1 MQLQGFKDVAVLGGG
16 ITGLATALYVS
27 RQNPDTKISIYEAR
41 NNVGG
46 WLQSRKVKVDDGE
59 ILFEAGPRT
68 LRPAGNG
75 VLAARLSHELGLD
88 NDTIFTFNSSPA
100 ATSRFIYYPDRLVQV
115 PHPRH
120 GLFNVIKTLISE
132 PAFRSLTYRLPLEPA
147 LHHRDYYLED
157 QSIGDFLARRF
168 GAKLVDRVVSAV
180 FHGIYAGDVYQ
191 LSANSLM
198 PTQWRDELE
207 TGSIMEGVVKSMVEG
222 PEYSARELAFTKTM
236 KGLPAL
242 PKETRDRYGRASVFT
257 YRHGLQQLV
266 EKMKEH
272 LAANSNVKFL
282 TNTQVTRLHKEHDG
296 LLRVSSQSSTQPSA
310 DSNPPNTAQHS
321 HIVSALSPTHLA
333 NLVSSAS
340 LAYNL
345 MSIPAVTVMTV
356 NLYYRTPYLHP
367 PGFGYLIP
375 LATPLEQNPERALGV
390 VFDTSYSSDPGSET
404 DTKDMYGPHQDSV
417 SSRGT
422 KMTVMLGGHYWSDW
436 PGFPTDEEGLEM
448 AKSLLRRH
456 LGITEDPAAS
466 AVNLQKDCIPQYTVG
481 HEKRI
486 RSIHQKLLDDY
497 SGKLRIASNW
507 ARGVGVN
514 DCLRSAWDIAQELDM
529 QNKTGLEAVVEDS
542 KFERVKPVKKKQTSK
557 LVEKS

>member
-1 MQLQGFKDVAVLGGG
+1 
-16 ITGLATALYVS
+16 
-27 RQNPDTKISIYEAR
+27 
-41 NNVGG
+41 
-46 WLQSRKVKVDDGE
+46 LQSRKVQVDDGE

-88 NDTIFTFNSSPA
+88 DDTIFTFNSSPA
-100 ATSRFIYYPDRLVQV
+100 ATNRFIYYPDQLVQV
-115 PHPRH
+115 PHPKH
-120 GLFNVIKTLISE
+120 GLFNVVKTLISE
-132 PAFRSLTYRLPLEPA
+132 PAFRSLTYRLPMEPA

-157 QSIGDFLARRF
+157 QSIGDFLARRL
-168 GAKLVDRVVSAV
+168 GPKLVDRVVSAV

-207 TGSIMEGVVKSMVEG
+207 QGSIMEGVVKSMFEG
-222 PEYSARELAFTKTM
+222 PEFSARQLAFLKTM
-236 KGLPAL
+236 KDLPAL
-242 PKETRDRYGRASVFT
+242 PKETRNRYGRASVFT

-272 LAANSNVKFL
+272 LATNSNVKFL
-282 TNTQVTRLHKEHDG
+282 TNTQVTKLHKEQDG
-296 LLRVSSQSSTQPSA
+296 LLQISSQSSTQPSSSSDA
-310 DSNPPNTAQHS
+310 TTIAQHS
-321 HIVSALSPTHLA
+321 HVVSALSPAHLA
-333 NLVSSAS
+333 NLVPNAS

-345 MSIPAVTVMTV
+345 KSIPAVTVMTV
-356 NLYYRTPYLHP
+356 NLYYRTPFLHP

-404 DTKDMYGPHQDSV
+404 NTEDMCGPHQDSV

-422 KMTVMLGGHYWSDW
+422 KMTVMLGGHYWSGW
-436 PGFPTDEEGLEM
+436 PGFPTEEEGLEM
-448 AKSLLRRH
+448 AKLLLRRH

-542 KFERVKPVKKKQTSK
+542 KFVRVKAVKKKQAPEV
-557 LVEKS
+557 VEKS

>member
-1 MQLQGFKDVAVLGGG
+1 
-16 ITGLATALYVS
+16 
-27 RQNPDTKISIYEAR
+27 
-41 NNVGG
+41 
-46 WLQSRKVKVDDGE
+46 LQSRKVQVDDGE

-88 NDTIFTFNSSPA
+88 DDTIFTFNSSPA
-100 ATSRFIYYPDRLVQV
+100 ATNRFIYYPDQLVQV
-115 PHPRH
+115 PHPKH
-120 GLFNVIKTLISE
+120 GLFNVVKTLISE
-132 PAFRSLTYRLPLEPA
+132 PAFRSLTYRLPMEPA

-157 QSIGDFLARRF
+157 QSIGDFLARRL
-168 GAKLVDRVVSAV
+168 GPKLVDRVVSAV

-207 TGSIMEGVVKSMVEG
+207 QGSIMEGVVKSMFEG
-222 PEYSARELAFTKTM
+222 PEFSARQLAFLKTM
-236 KGLPAL
+236 KDLPAL
-242 PKETRDRYGRASVFT
+242 PKETRNRYGRASVFT

-272 LAANSNVKFL
+272 LATNSNVKFL
-282 TNTQVTRLHKEHDG
+282 TNTQVTKLHKEQDG
-296 LLRVSSQSSTQPSA
+296 LLQISSQSSTQPSSSSDA
-310 DSNPPNTAQHS
+310 TTIAQHS
-321 HIVSALSPTHLA
+321 HVVSALSPAHLA
-333 NLVSSAS
+333 NLVPNAS

-345 MSIPAVTVMTV
+345 KSIPAVTVMTV
-356 NLYYRTPYLHP
+356 NLYYRTPFLHP

-404 DTKDMYGPHQDSV
+404 NTEDMCGPHQDSV

-422 KMTVMLGGHYWSDW
+422 KMTVMLGGHYWSGW
-436 PGFPTDEEGLEM
+436 PGFPTEEEGLEM
-448 AKSLLRRH
+448 AKLLLRRH

-529 QNKTGLEAVVEDS
+529 QNKTGLEAVDEDS
-542 KFERVKPVKKKQTSK
+542 KFVRVKAVKKKQAPEV
-557 LVEKS
+557 VEKS